1 MRRAYDA
8 VVVGAGVAG
17 TVAAREL
24 ASDHDVLVLD
34 PASVGAGA
42 TGRSA
47 GLIAPSLFF
56 GEHLEMARHM
66 NEFFRAFDGTG
77 QFRFTERDRVDL
89 VAEGEDGGA
98 KAARA
103 DAERRRDAG
112 FPVEYIGASTV
123 RERYPQIRTDGFVGA
138 IEYRDTGWIDPYSYA
153 NALAE
158 SARER
163 GATIETGTPAT
174 GIVTEADSVSGVET
188 PAGRVQADKVVAAAG
203 WRTRKLLAE
212 HFTLPVRPYRTQ
224 CLVLDPDEPLAPD
237 FPLIRVGSEH
247 LYMRPEHN
255 GDLLVGGGQE
265 LLEES
270 EAETADTDTD
280 AEFRRQVAEQ
290 LPDIVEGFE
299 HAGIVN
305 GWAGID
311 GGTPDA
317 YPIIDAP
324 SEAPDG
330 LAVATGFNG
339 LGIMLSPVVGPAIRQ
354 LLLGDPAPFAL
365 SSFELDRFDDR
376 HDSFTIR
383 STSDV

>member
-1 MRRAYDA
+1 MRRTYDA

-56 GEHLEMARHM
+56 GEHPEMARHM

-98 KAARA
+98 KAARS

-112 FPVEYIGASTV
+112 FPVEYIDASTV
-123 RERYPQIRTDGFVGA
+123 RERYPQIRTEGFVGA

-158 SARER
+158 SAR
-163 GATIETGTPAT
+163 
-174 GIVTEADSVSGVET
+174 VET
-188 PAGRVQADKVVAAAG
+188 PAGKVKADKVVAAAG

-212 HFTLPVRPYRTQ
+212 HLTLPVRPYRTQ
-224 CLVLDPDEPLAPD
+224 CLVLDPDEPLGPD

-265 LLEES
+265 LLEAS

-324 SEAPDG
+324 SEAPEG

-354 LLLGDPAPFAL
+354 LLLGDPAQFAL

-383 STSDV
+383 STSEV